1 MHKEIGHHVAMKFRL
16 MAGLALSALIF
27 ISATPASNADSTPS
41 PSPSPSPSSTPLTA
55 IEQYKLDLEIYRTQV
70 AARKLVRE
78 EIAKEFMAKV
88 EAANSFAEK
97 ALLKAKTKSE
107 IRSINTQQ
115 KTAIALAIA
124 IKEAALSNM
133 GPLPLEPVK
142 PSKPE
147 SSKSGK
153 PESSKSP
160 EATAAKKTKSPK
172 ASPSSSS

>member
-1 MHKEIGHHVAMKFRL
+1 MKFRL

-27 ISATPASNADSTPS
+27 ISAAPASYGDAT

-78 EIAKEFMAKV
+78 EIAKEFMAEV

-147 SSKSGK
+147 SSKS
-153 PESSKSP
+153 P